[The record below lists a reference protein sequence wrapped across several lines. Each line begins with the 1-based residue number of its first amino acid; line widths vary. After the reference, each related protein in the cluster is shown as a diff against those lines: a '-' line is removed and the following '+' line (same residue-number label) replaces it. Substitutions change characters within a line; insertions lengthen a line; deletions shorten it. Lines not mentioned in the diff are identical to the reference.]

1 MKKYHYVYYSWEQ
14 WGRGYIGVRS
24 CKCLPEEDKTY
35 FGSFRDKTFFPTE
48 KIILEVFESREKAN
62 QVEIKLHEFFNVGI
76 NPNFANRAKH
86 KSSGFCVFGVPK
98 SEEHKKKI
106 GKANSQRLKG
116 KPSSFKGKKH
126 SEESLQKIRKS
137 LKGRVLSE
145 EHRRKLSG
153 KNNPMYGKVPWE
165 NPSAK
170 NNRDVWKEARELFEI
185 WKNNNKPGVQK
196 LRTLSR
202 SNFTNSNLVRIHR
215 KFKNGWNPFQD
226 KQYLSWIDSLV

>member
-24 CKCLPEEDKTY
+24 CTCLPEEDKTY

-48 KIILEVFESREKAN
+48 KIILEVFESREEAN
-62 QVEIKLHEFFNVGI
+62 QAEIKLHEFFNVGI

-116 KPSSFKGKKH
+116 RPSTFKGKKH

-137 LKGRVLSE
+137 LNGRILSEEHKEKLRIASTGRIASEETRLKISNAKKGKPSPMKGRKTSEETKRKQSQAKIGKTFSE
-145 EHRRKLSG
+145 EHRRKLSEAR
-153 KNNPMYGKVPWE
+153 KGKVPW
-165 NPSAK
+165 
-170 NNRDVWKEARELFEI
+170 
-185 WKNNNKPGVQK
+185 NKG
-196 LRTLSR
+196 LS
-202 SNFTNSNLVRIHR
+202 LKKI
-215 KFKNGWNPFQD
+215 
-226 KQYLSWIDSLV
+226 

>member
-48 KIILEVFESREKAN
+48 KIILGVFESREEAN
-62 QVEIKLHEFFNVGI
+62 QVEIKLHDFFNVGI

-86 KSSGFCVFGVPK
+86 KSSGFCVFGIPK

-116 KPSSFKGKKH
+116 KPSTFKGKKH
-126 SEESLQKIRKS
+126 SEESLQKIRES
-137 LKGRVLSE
+137 LRGRVLSE
-145 EHRRKLSG
+145 EHKEKLRIASTGRNLSEESRLKVSKVNKGRTSPMKGKKTSDETRRKQSKVKKG
-153 KNNPMYGKVPWE
+153 KTFSEEHKNNLSKAHKGQIPWNKGK
-165 NPSAK
+165 SLK
-170 NNRDVWKEARELFEI
+170 SIKD
-185 WKNNNKPGVQK
+185 NKC
-196 LRTLSR
+196 
-202 SNFTNSNLVRIHR
+202 
-215 KFKNGWNPFQD
+215 D
-226 KQYLSWIDSLV
+226 DS